1 MDYTFQTQASK
12 KINEPTL
19 NKPTS
24 YNPKITLAG
33 KRALQPSYGD
43 DRKYCGAA
51 HISGEARV
59 RVWWFWTRFEA
70 GEKNQR

>member
-1 MDYTFQTQASK
+1 
-12 KINEPTL
+12 
-19 NKPTS
+19 
-24 YNPKITLAG
+24 LAG